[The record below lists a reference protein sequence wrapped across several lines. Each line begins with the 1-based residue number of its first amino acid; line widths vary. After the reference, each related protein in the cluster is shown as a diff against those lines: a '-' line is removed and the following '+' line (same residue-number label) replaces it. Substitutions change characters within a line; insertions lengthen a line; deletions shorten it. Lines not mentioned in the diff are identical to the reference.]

1 MNRNEKEE
9 HFEGE
14 WERQRKRE
22 FLSGRKEKVRSI
34 RIAYTLFYCVHVN
47 VTCVYVCV
55 CVERELE
62 KERKGEWRMAKVPKK
77 EQHVLAEQKRN

>member
-1 MNRNEKEE
+1 MLLRACKCY
-9 HFEGE
+9 
-14 WERQRKRE
+14 
-22 FLSGRKEKVRSI
+22 V
-34 RIAYTLFYCVHVN
+34 C
-47 VTCVYVCV
+47 VCV